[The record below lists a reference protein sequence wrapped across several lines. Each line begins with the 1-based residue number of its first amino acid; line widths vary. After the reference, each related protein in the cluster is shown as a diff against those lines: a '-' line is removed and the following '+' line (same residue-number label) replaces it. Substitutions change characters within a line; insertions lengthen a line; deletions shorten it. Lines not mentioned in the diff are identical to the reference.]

1 MKIKNLLF
9 VAFFIC
15 LTNVYSQ
22 IKTKKITAKNQERFI
37 TTTISYPVSGI
48 YLYDEKKEPMI
59 QLNTNGTGI
68 YQYEDL
74 TKKNITWGFECSE
87 IGIPLF
93 NEGFDSASYSLWYKT
108 NDKEDSEWIYA
119 QFSIHFNK
127 KKMYISGE
135 RVKEYIEEVKN
146 KILD

>member
-9 VAFFIC
+9 VTLFLC

-22 IKTKKITAKNQERFI
+22 IKTEKITAKNQERFI

-48 YLYDEKKEPMI
+48 YLYEGKKEPI
-59 QLNTNGTGI
+59 VQLNANGTGI

-87 IGIPLF
+87 IGIPIF

-108 NDKEDSEWIYA
+108 NDKEDNEWVYA

-127 KKMYISGE
+127 KEMYISGE
-135 RVKEYIEEVKN
+135 RVKEYVEEAK
-146 KILD
+146 KI

>member
-9 VAFFIC
+9 VTLFLC

-22 IKTKKITAKNQERFI
+22 IKTEKITAKNQERFI

-48 YLYDEKKEPMI
+48 YLYEGKKEPI
-59 QLNTNGTGI
+59 VQLNANGTGI

-93 NEGFDSASYSLWYKT
+93 NEGFDSASYSLWHKT
-108 NDKEDSEWIYA
+108 NDKEDNEWVYA

-135 RVKEYIEEVKN
+135 RVKEYVEEAK
-146 KILD
+146 KI

>member
-9 VAFFIC
+9 VTLTLC

-22 IKTKKITAKNQERFI
+22 IKTSKIIANNQERFI
-37 TTTISYPVSGI
+37 TTTIAYPINGI
-48 YLYDEKKEPMI
+48 YLYDGKKEPI
-59 QLNTNGTGI
+59 TQLNANGTGV

-74 TKKNITWGFECSE
+74 TKKNITWGIECSE
-87 IGIPLF
+87 VGIPIF
-93 NEGFDSASYSLWYKT
+93 KEGFDSASYSLWYKT
-108 NDKEDSEWIYA
+108 NDKEDNEWIHA

-135 RVKEYIEEVKN
+135 RVKEYIEEIK
-146 KILD
+146 KS

>member
-1 MKIKNLLF
+1 MKVKNLLF
-9 VAFFIC
+9 ITLFLC

-22 IKTKKITAKNQERFI
+22 IKTEKITAKNQERFI
-37 TTTISYPVSGI
+37 TTTISYPVNGI
-48 YLYDEKKEPMI
+48 YLYDGKTEPI
-59 QLNTNGTGI
+59 VQLNANGTGI

-87 IGIPLF
+87 IGIPIF
-93 NEGFDSASYSLWYKT
+93 KEGFDSASYSLWYKT

-119 QFSIHFNK
+119 QFSIHFKK

-135 RVKEYIEEVKN
+135 RVKEYVEEVK
-146 KILD
+146 K

>member
-1 MKIKNLLF
+1 MNIKNLLF
-9 VAFFIC
+9 VTFFLC
-15 LTNVYSQ
+15 LTTVYSQ
-22 IKTKKITAKNQERFI
+22 IKTEKITAKNQERFI
-37 TTTISYPVSGI
+37 TTTISYPVNGI
-48 YLYDEKKEPMI
+48 YLYDGKKEPI
-59 QLNTNGTGI
+59 VQLNANGTGI

-87 IGIPLF
+87 IGIPIF

-108 NDKEDSEWIYA
+108 NDKEDNEWVYA

-135 RVKEYIEEVKN
+135 RVKEYVEEVK
-146 KILD
+146 K

>member
-1 MKIKNLLF
+1 MKLKNLLLVGVF
-9 VAFFIC
+9 LC

-22 IKTKKITAKNQERFI
+22 IKTEKITAKNQERFI
-37 TTTISYPVSGI
+37 TTTISYPISGI
-48 YLYDEKKEPMI
+48 YLYEGKKEPI
-59 QLNTNGTGI
+59 VQLNANGTGI

-87 IGIPLF
+87 IGIPIF
-93 NEGFDSASYSLWYKT
+93 KEGFDSASYSLWYKT

-119 QFSIHFNK
+119 QFSIHFKK

-135 RVKEYIEEVKN
+135 RVKEYVEDVK
-146 KILD
+146 K